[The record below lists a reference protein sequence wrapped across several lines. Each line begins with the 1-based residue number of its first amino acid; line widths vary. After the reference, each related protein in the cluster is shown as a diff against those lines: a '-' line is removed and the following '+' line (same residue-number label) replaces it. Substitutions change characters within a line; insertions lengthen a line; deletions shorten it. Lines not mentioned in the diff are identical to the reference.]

1 VAQRISE
8 RLREDHEN
16 PKLSA
21 SIGIA
26 EYPPDG
32 ATIEHILSAADKA
45 LYDDKHHVASRS
57 TAAKSS

>member
-8 RLREDHEN
+8 RLKEDHEI

-26 EYPPDG
+26 EYPRDG
-32 ATIEHILSAADKA
+32 STIEHMLSAADRA
-45 LYDDKHHVASRS
+45 LYDEKHHGAGRS
-57 TAAKSS
+57 TTAKSS